1 MSTVRHPLAT
11 ISLAVLFA
19 LSCGRKA
26 ADTSATDTGSGGS
39 DVAESARSDTA
50 GSPSTSSSPANPSSA
65 PLTAA
70 DVQRWERGM
79 EGELKAVQEASIK
92 MKSARTGEDSLNAM
106 MGVQE
111 MSTAPAG
118 AKAAGV
124 DEERYKFIR
133 SNLSAVVSYLTPP
146 ELEGMDTTKMPQS
159 LRDEFRTGREAQL
172 QRMATDVPAD
182 VIEALRPRAAELRKK
197 DMELAGARLKGAGA

>member
-1 MSTVRHPLAT
+1 MPMVRPPIVLT
-11 ISLAVLFA
+11 TLAVFFS
-19 LSCGRKA
+19 LSCGKKSA
-26 ADTSATDTGSGGS
+26 ETSTADASSGNNDIGE
-39 DVAESARSDTA
+39 AQTSDTA
-50 GSPSTSSSPANPSSA
+50 GSPQAEMPVNSASA
-65 PLTAA
+65 PLTAG

-79 EGELKAVQEASIK
+79 EGELKAVQAAGAK

-111 MSTAPAG
+111 MTTVSAG
-118 AKAAGV
+118 AQAAGV

-172 QRMATDVPAD
+172 QRMAQDVPAD
-182 VIEALRPRAAELRKK
+182 VVAALRPRAAELRKK

>member
-1 MSTVRHPLAT
+1 MRLVRPFAATVLAA
-11 ISLAVLFA
+11 SSA
-19 LSCGRKA
+19 LSCGKKA
-26 ADTSATDTGSGGS
+26 DDTSSADAASGANDAAESSTDT
-39 DVAESARSDTA
+39 AAL
-50 GSPSTSSSPANPSSA
+50 SPAPAPSASSSSA

-79 EGELKAVQEASIK
+79 EGELKAVQAAGAK

-111 MSTAPAG
+111 MSTVAAG
-118 AKAAGV
+118 ARAAGV

-159 LRDEFRTGREAQL
+159 MRDEFRTGREAQL
-172 QRMATDVPAD
+172 KRMANEVPPDV
-182 VIEALRPRAAELRKK
+182 VEVLRPRASELRKK
-197 DMELAGARLKGAGA
+197 DMELTGARLKGAGA

>member
-1 MSTVRHPLAT
+1 
-11 ISLAVLFA
+11 
-19 LSCGRKA
+19 
-26 ADTSATDTGSGGS
+26 
-39 DVAESARSDTA
+39 
-50 GSPSTSSSPANPSSA
+50 
-65 PLTAA
+65 
-70 DVQRWERGM
+70 M
-79 EGELKAVQEASIK
+79 EGELKAVQAAGAK

-111 MSTAPAG
+111 MTTASVG
-118 AKAAGV
+118 AQAAGV

-159 LRDEFRTGREAQL
+159 LRDEFRAGREAQL
-172 QRMATDVPAD
+172 KQMAKAVPAD
-182 VIEALRPRAAELRKK
+182 VVDALRPRAAELRKK

>member
-1 MSTVRHPLAT
+1 MPMVRFP
-11 ISLAVLFA
+11 IVPIAVAACFA
-19 LSCGRKA
+19 LSCGKKA
-26 ADTSATDTGSGGS
+26 ADSSTADVSSGSN
-39 DVAESARSDTA
+39 DVAEAQTSDTA
-50 GSPSTSSSPANPSSA
+50 GSPEAAAPANNTSA
-65 PLTAA
+65 PLTTA
-70 DVQRWERGM
+70 DVERWERGM
-79 EGELKAVQEASIK
+79 QGELKAVQAAGAK

-111 MSTAPAG
+111 MTTASVG
-118 AKAAGV
+118 AEAAGV

-159 LRDEFRTGREAQL
+159 LRDEYRTGREAQL
-172 QRMATDVPAD
+172 KRMAKDVPAD
-182 VIEALRPRAAELRKK
+182 VVDALRPRAAELRKK